1 MTIRWCVRCFSV
13 AVFLSACASFQLG
26 GEFLSGRQAY
36 LRGDPETALGYFH
49 SVARKDP
56 GYAYGTALRQ
66 SIWSYAGRAEYATG
80 RYSAARNSLEKAL
93 SFDHENS
100 IARLYFGL
108 ASARSGDREGG
119 SREIE
124 RGLRGMRAYLEYVTE
139 AHRFSYGQFWD
150 PSREIRRSIERALAI
165 ISKEEIDWQNVITA
179 GELLGMRMEEEID
192 RARRDERTDLDRDSE
207 GNGSQP

>member
-13 AVFLSACASFQLG
+13 AVFLSACASFQVG

-56 GYAYGTALRQ
+56 GYAYGSALQ
-66 SIWSYAGRAEYATG
+66 QNVWSYAGRAEYATG
-80 RYSAARNSLEKAL
+80 RYSQARDSLGKAL
-93 SFDHENS
+93 SLDHDNS
-100 IARLYFGL
+100 IARLYLGL
-108 ASARSGDREGG
+108 ALARSGDRERGL
-119 SREIE
+119 REIE
-124 RGLRGMRAYLEYVTE
+124 RGLRGMHAYLEYITE
-139 AHRFSYGQFWD
+139 AHRFSFGQFWD
-150 PSREIRRSIERALAI
+150 PSREIRLSIERALAM
-165 ISKEEIDWQNVITA
+165 ISREEIDWQNVITA
-179 GELLGMRMEEEID
+179 GEFLGMRMEEESD